1 MVGVSI
7 NPFDIAKNY
16 HLAPITSVLQVGAS
30 GGQEIPMFLAHGV
43 SHAAM
48 IEPLDYPFS
57 VLRAN
62 CEGIA
67 NYLPIQSLVGARD
80 GEQVE
85 LFVASNDGQSSS
97 ILKPAQ
103 HLDAFP
109 SVSFDTKIQCTSF
122 TLDTIARSI
131 QASHADFPAHYDLIY
146 VDVQGAELEVFK
158 GANQSLLNS
167 RFIFTEIGL
176 GGGYEGDVSYMKL
189 IGFLNAYGYDL
200 IQLEINP
207 SHGYGDA
214 LFVRRQ

>member
-1 MVGVSI
+1 MSI
-7 NPFDIAKNY
+7 NPFEVVKAYK
-16 HLAPITSVLQVGAS
+16 LQPIQSVLQVGAS
-30 GGQEIPMFLAHGV
+30 GGQEIPIFLANGV
-43 SHAAM
+43 NYAAM

-57 VLRAN
+57 VLCAN
-62 CEGIA
+62 TQTIE

-103 HLDAFP
+103 HLSAFP
-109 SVSFDTKIQCTSF
+109 TVTFDAKIQCTSY

-131 QASHADFPAHYDLIY
+131 KTNHAQFPEYYDLIY

-158 GANQSLLNS
+158 GANQCLLNS